1 MSEMFKLD
9 VSDVF
14 KGAITAIFA
23 AMITALYGLV
33 TQPDFSIFDANWAMI
48 ANDVIKVSFAAFMAY
63 LLKNWGST
71 RTGDFAGIKV

>member
-1 MSEMFKLD
+1 MFKLD

-14 KGAITAIFA
+14 KGAVTAIFA

-33 TQPDFSIFDANWAMI
+33 TQPDFSFFSADWAVI
-48 ANDVIKVSFAAFMAY
+48 ANDVAKVSFAAFMAY

-71 RTGDFAGIKV
+71 NNGDFAGIKV